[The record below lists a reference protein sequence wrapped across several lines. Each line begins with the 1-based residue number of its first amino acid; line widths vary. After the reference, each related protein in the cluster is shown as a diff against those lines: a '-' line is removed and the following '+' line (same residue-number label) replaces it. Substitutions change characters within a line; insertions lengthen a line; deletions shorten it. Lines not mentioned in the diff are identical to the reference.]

1 MKDKLIA
8 EERMKQFD
16 KDVLHW
22 KNYDYVIINNDL
34 EVCYKQ
40 ISEHIDRHV
49 NLKKSVYDIN
59 LIKNHI
65 KKLIS

>member
-22 KNYDYVIINNDL
+22 KDYDYVIVNNDL
-34 EVCYKQ
+34 EVCYDQ
-40 ISEHIDRHV
+40 ISSYIDFEI
-49 NLKKSVYDIN
+49 NKKKGTYNIDE
-59 LIKNHI
+59 IKKHI
-65 KKLIS
+65 KKLTF